1 MFTSYTKNNKITDDR
16 KLKKK
21 QVIDLTKLTSEDNLI
36 GSYNN
41 HGEPN
46 FEMILNRDVENME
59 NMAFY
64 AVDPTKHDEDTQ
76 DDKDKDNEDDKEDT
90 EELLQTNGENIVKE
104 FLAEHV
110 TGQIYLGALSIVGL
124 YIVFKMMRLN
134 K

>member
-21 QVIDLTKLTSEDNLI
+21 QVIDLTSLTSKENLI
-36 GSYNN
+36 GSYINL
-41 HGEPN
+41 GEPN
-46 FEMILNRDVENME
+46 FEMLLNRDVENME

-64 AVDPTKHDEDTQ
+64 AVEPAKHDDDKEDNK
-76 DDKDKDNEDDKEDT
+76 DKDKDKDDT
-90 EELLQTNGENIVKE
+90 EELLQTNEENIVKE

>member
-21 QVIDLTKLTSEDNLI
+21 QVIDLTSLTSKENLI
-36 GSYNN
+36 GSYINL
-41 HGEPN
+41 GEPN
-46 FEMILNRDVENME
+46 FEMLLNRDVENME

-64 AVDPTKHDEDTQ
+64 AVDPAKHDDDKEDN
-76 DDKDKDNEDDKEDT
+76 KDKDEDKDDT
-90 EELLQTNGENIVKE
+90 EELLQTNEENIVKE